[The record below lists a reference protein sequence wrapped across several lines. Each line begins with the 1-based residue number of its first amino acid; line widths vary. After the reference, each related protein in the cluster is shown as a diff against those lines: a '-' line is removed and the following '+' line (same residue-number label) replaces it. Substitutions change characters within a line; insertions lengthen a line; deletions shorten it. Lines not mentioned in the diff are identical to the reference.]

1 MNLLFSKGQVVLK
14 VRAEDGDKGN
24 PRQITYA
31 VLADS
36 SPFAPFFYMDPQT
49 GWNKTRTIVFLFNLT
64 CIFV

>member
-1 MNLLFSKGQVVLK
+1 MNSFLQGKVVLK
-14 VRAEDGDKGN
+14 VKAEDGDKGN

-49 GWNKTRTIVFLFNLT
+49 GWERNTHYRF
-64 CIFV
+64 